1 MKVYISLPIS
11 GLDLEVQK
19 LVAEQAA
26 ERIRAMG
33 DEPVNPFDVPYPPN
47 IDSLTEEQ
55 LWAYYMG
62 RDIEQLLLCDAVYFC
77 PDWQKSKGCC
87 IEYLIAIFT
96 KKEILFYS

>member
-1 MKVYISLPIS
+1 MKVYISLPIT

-47 IDSLTEEQ
+47 IGSLTEEQ

-62 RDIEQLLLCDAVYFC
+62 RDIEQLLLCDAIYFC
-77 PDWQKSKGCC
+77 NGWQKSKGCN
-87 IEYLIAIFT
+87 IEYLVAVIAQ
-96 KKEILFYS
+96 KEMLFEN